1 MRTASQTRLT
11 NQRLTFAKLVSFR
24 DRVARCTLGLVRPP
38 SARHERDAVQ
48 LECSRVSKQSIWN
61 RRILLTGSS
70 APLKGTHMIMTEDYR
85 RILAR
90 AAHGQLP
97 QWVVEQSEPDFRV
110 IRELYEEKCLE
121 PIPVGLRQSL
131 GEPSY
136 QPIGIA
142 S

>member
-1 MRTASQTRLT
+1 
-11 NQRLTFAKLVSFR
+11 
-24 DRVARCTLGLVRPP
+24 
-38 SARHERDAVQ
+38 
-48 LECSRVSKQSIWN
+48 
-61 RRILLTGSS
+61 
-70 APLKGTHMIMTEDYR
+70 MIMTEDYR